1 MTRMRSTLAVLVT
14 PSAALLCSLVIGA
27 LVIFASGASPSDAY
41 AALFQGAFGSP
52 EALGHTIENATPLI
66 LTGLAV
72 AFAFRGGLFNIGA
85 DGQFYAGA
93 VTAAWAGVVL
103 QLPVHSGLVLTLLMG
118 ALAGGMVGA
127 IAGYLKAAFG
137 AHEVVTTIML
147 NFIVIDLA
155 NWLLLG
161 PLSAH
166 TQVPGSTLIP
176 AANQLPVL
184 STSLGGAH
192 WGFIVALL
200 AAVVCYV
207 VLWRTPIGMDL
218 RMAGLAPKAARY
230 SGMRPTVGAVLSLGI
245 GGMFAGLAGAG
256 EVLGTYGH
264 MTVPFVTNL
273 GFLGIGVAL
282 LGRNHPLG
290 CVVGG
295 LILGG
300 LAAGGQQVQFQVGL
314 SAHLA
319 DILIGVILLL
329 VTAQTF
335 GFRRIVRVRWLRARG
350 APRAPS
356 IDPLQGDRGVS

>member
-1 MTRMRSTLAVLVT
+1 MTHMRSVLAVLVT
-14 PSAALLCSLVIGA
+14 PIAALLCSLVIGA
-27 LVIFASGASPSDAY
+27 LVILASGASPIDAY
-41 AALFQGAFGSP
+41 VALFQGAFGSQ

-93 VTAAWAGVVL
+93 VTAAWAGVAL
-103 QLPVHSGLVLTLLMG
+103 QLPAHGGLFLALLVG
-118 ALAGGMVGA
+118 ALAGGMLGA
-127 IAGYLKAAFG
+127 LAGYLKGAFG

-147 NFIVIDLA
+147 NFIMIDLA

-166 TQVPGSTLIP
+166 SQIPGSTIIP
-176 AANQLPVL
+176 TTNQLPAL
-184 STSLGGAH
+184 STGLGGAH
-192 WGFIVALL
+192 WGFIIAVL
-200 AAVVCYV
+200 AAVACYV

-218 RMAGLAPKAARY
+218 RVAGLAPKAARY
-230 SGMRPTVGAVLSLGI
+230 SGMLPTVGAVLSLGI

-264 MTVPFVTNL
+264 MTVPFVANL

-290 CVVGG
+290 CVIGG
-295 LILGG
+295 IILGG
-300 LAAGGQQVQFQVGL
+300 LAAGGQQLQFQVGL

-319 DILIGVILLL
+319 DILVGVILLL
-329 VTAQTF
+329 VTARTL
-335 GFRRIVRVRWLRARG
+335 GFRWRRARDG
-350 APRAPS
+350 RRLPS
-356 IDPLQGDRGVS
+356 VDHLPVQGDRDAS

>member
-1 MTRMRSTLAVLVT
+1 MRRLRSVIVVLATPLV
-14 PSAALLCSLVIGA
+14 ALLCSLVIGA
-27 LVIFASGASPSDAY
+27 LIIIFSGASPIDTY
-41 AALFQGAFGSP
+41 AALFQGAFGSW

-103 QLPVHSGLVLTLLMG
+103 RLPAPGGLVLALLAG
-118 ALAGGMVGA
+118 ALAGGALGA
-127 IAGYLKAAFG
+127 LAGYLKAAFG

-147 NFIVIDLA
+147 NFIMIDLA

-166 TQVPGSTLIP
+166 AQVPGSALIS
-176 AANQLPVL
+176 AANQLPAL
-184 STSLGGAH
+184 SANLGGAH
-192 WGFIVALL
+192 WGFVVSLL
-200 AAVVCYV
+200 AAVSCYV
-207 VLWRTPIGMDL
+207 VLWRTPLGMDV
-218 RMAGLAPKAARY
+218 RMAGLAPRAARY
-230 SGMRPTVGAVLSLGI
+230 SGMRPIVGAVLSLGI
-245 GGMFAGLAGAG
+245 GGIFGGLAGAG

-300 LAAGGQQVQFQVGL
+300 LAAGGQQLQFQVGL

-335 GFRRIVRVRWLRARG
+335 GVRWRRARRAQG
-350 APRAPS
+350 ASRSPS
-356 IDPLQGDRGVS
+356 TDVDVVQGDRVVS